1 MSELGAITLAI
12 LVTFLGAEIGKKFKY
27 PRVIGQLAI
36 SFIMAIPAIKKL
48 FPEASIEVIAILAEL
63 GVIFLLLLTGFEL
76 NIKEFKKNKK
86 EAAIIALFA
95 ALIPFG
101 LGFTLGYFLGLG
113 WETSIVLGACMS
125 VTAEGTT
132 VALLLEMK
140 QMKTRLASII
150 LGAGIIDDAFEI
162 IFLTLIFFLANT
174 HSGVDPNMD
183 ASSFWE
189 IFGKYELFIIGIWW
203 GFRLIPKWIQK
214 LKHGHAKVSL
224 LSSMITVGMIIA
236 FFSEFVGIGAVF
248 GAFIAG
254 LILQK
259 SFFDSK
265 TRDKDTQD
273 LRIFVFAFIVPFFFV
288 NIGLNFDY
296 QSIINN
302 PILTISIFLV
312 ALLGKIIGTIL
323 TKPFVNLSFKQLHL
337 VGWGMNSRGVMELVL
352 AHIALEAKI
361 ISVEIY
367 SAVVFMAI
375 TTTVIFP
382 FVFKKILEKNPNIMN
397 ENLLKKEKIKTKKAI
412 SKKSNHTK

>member
-1 MSELGAITLAI
+1 MSDLGAITLAI

-36 SFIMAIPAIKKL
+36 SFIMAIPAIKVL
-48 FPEASIEVIAILAEL
+48 FPAASIEVIAILAEL

-76 NIKEFKKNKK
+76 NLKEFKKNKK

-95 ALIPFG
+95 AVIPFG
-101 LGFTLGYFLGLG
+101 LGFTLGYFLGFN
-113 WETSIVLGACMS
+113 WKTSLVLGACMS

-162 IFLTLIFFLANT
+162 LFLTLIFFLANT
-174 HSGVDPNMD
+174 NSGVD
-183 ASSFWE
+183 ATGSFWE

-203 GFRLIPKWIQK
+203 AFRLIPKWIGK
-214 LKHGHAKVSL
+214 LKHGHAKISL
-224 LSSMITVGMIIA
+224 LSSMITVGMLIA

-296 QSIINN
+296 HSIINN
-302 PILTISIFLV
+302 PILTISVFVTAIV
-312 ALLGKIIGTIL
+312 GKIIGTML
-323 TKPFVNLSFKQLHL
+323 TKPFVNLTFKQLHL
-337 VGWGMNSRGVMELVL
+337 IGWGMNSRGVMELVL
-352 AHIALEAKI
+352 AHIALEAKLI
-361 ISVEIY
+361 TVDIY

-375 TTTVIFP
+375 TTTLLFP
-382 FVFKKILEKNPNIMN
+382 FIFKQILEKNPDIMN
-397 ENLLKKEKIKTKKAI
+397 EGRKVRHY
-412 SKKSNHTK
+412 HTK